1 VGRVILPNSARRCDA
16 AHIEQAHVDVVAAD
30 RKGCI
35 NPSSTGPKMAVTSW
49 LENRSLRT
57 KVLVPVLVSAMGLA
71 TISWVAV
78 AALGTAGGRTE
89 SMYAH
94 TAKPLNDLVSLRD
107 AQGDSR
113 VVVRDALRFRGAE
126 QQAAINSFADI
137 DAAVDTAIAAYA
149 ADNGTLS
156 KQQTTLLA
164 EARLGLDEWRAARD
178 NQLVGF
184 IRNGWLTQAEALLD
198 DNGALGAANGVFGKA
213 LDTLTAAETTRAQA
227 VAASAGAAQRESTRL
242 VLLISLACVL
252 LAVIVGLFLARMV
265 VRPLRRVQDVLSRLA
280 AGDLT
285 GDPQVTSRDEV
296 GAMAAALVSAN
307 ASLRETVGM
316 VVGSAYTLDEAAERL
331 TTSSDQI
338 THQVSASAEQAAFVA
353 DAAAT
358 ASSSINTV
366 TAGATEMSA
375 AISEVAARASQAASV
390 ANEAVQA
397 VATTSATVAELGRT
411 SADIEQVLGVITSIA
426 QQTNLLALN
435 ATIEAARAGESGKG
449 FAVVAGEVK
458 ELALQTAAA
467 TEDIAR
473 RVAAIQ
479 ASSTEAITAIGRIG
493 DVINEINEHQGA
505 IATAVEQQTTTTSE
519 MQRSVAEAAASST
532 RIAETITDV
541 ADAARTTEAE
551 ASASQAT
558 ISTVATMARELRETI
573 GRFQH

>member
-1 VGRVILPNSARRCDA
+1 MFL
-16 AHIEQAHVDVVAAD
+16 
-30 RKGCI
+30 
-35 NPSSTGPKMAVTSW
+35 TSW
-49 LENRSLRT
+49 LEDRSLRT
-57 KVLVPVLVSAMGLA
+57 KVLAPVMVSALGLG

-78 AALGTAGGRTE
+78 AGLSTAGERTE
-89 SMYAH
+89 AMYAH

-113 VVVRDALRFRGAE
+113 VIVRDALRERGDA
-126 QQAAINSFADI
+126 QQAAIDSFPGI
-137 DAAVDTAIAAYA
+137 DAAVDKAIDSYVK
-149 ADNGTLS
+149 DHGTLTR
-156 KQQTTLLA
+156 QQTTLLA
-164 EARLGLDEWRAARD
+164 QARLGLNEFRASRD

-184 IRNGWLTQAEALLD
+184 IRNGWLKQAETLLD
-198 DNGALGAANGVFGKA
+198 DSGALGAANNVFGQA
-213 LDTLTAAETTRAQA
+213 LDTLTAAETTQAQS
-227 VAASAGAAQRESTRL
+227 VAAAAVTAQRDSTR
-242 VLLISLACVL
+242 VLLVISLGCVL

-265 VRPLRRVQDVLSRLA
+265 VQPLRRVQNVLSRLA

-316 VVGSAYTLDEAAERL
+316 VVGSAHTLDEAAERL
-331 TTSSDQI
+331 NSSSDQI
-338 THQVSASAEQAAFVA
+338 AHQVSASAEQATYVA

-358 ASSSINTV
+358 ASSSITTV
-366 TAGATEMSA
+366 SEGASEMGA
-375 AISEVAARASQAASV
+375 AIGEIAERAAQAAAV
-390 ANEAVQA
+390 ASEAVHA
-397 VATTSATVAELGRT
+397 VETTSATVAELGRT

-458 ELALQTAAA
+458 ELALQTANA

-493 DVINEINEHQGA
+493 DVINEINDHQGA
-505 IATAVEQQTTTTSE
+505 IATAVEEQTATTAE
-519 MQRSVAEAAASST
+519 MQRNVAEAAASST
-532 RIAETITDV
+532 RIAGTITDV

-551 ASASQAT
+551 TSASQAA

>member
-1 VGRVILPNSARRCDA
+1 
-16 AHIEQAHVDVVAAD
+16 
-30 RKGCI
+30 
-35 NPSSTGPKMAVTSW
+35 
-49 LENRSLRT
+49 LEDRSLRT
-57 KVLVPVLVSAMGLA
+57 KVLVPVLVSAMGLG
-71 TISWVAV
+71 TLSWVAV
-78 AALGTAGGRTE
+78 TALGTAGERTE
-89 SMYAH
+89 LMYAQ

-113 VVVRDALRFRGAE
+113 VVVRDTLLARGAE
-126 QQAAINSFADI
+126 QQAAISSFADI
-137 DAAVDTAIAAYA
+137 DAAVDQAIDAYVK
-149 ADNGTLS
+149 DHGTLS

-164 EARLGLDEWRAARD
+164 QARVGLTEWRAARD

-184 IRNGWLTQAEALLD
+184 IRNGWLKQAQELLD
-198 DNGALGAANGVFGKA
+198 DNGALGAANSVFGKA
-213 LDTLTAAETTRAQA
+213 LDTLTAAETTQAQS
-227 VAASAGAAQRESTRL
+227 VAASAGAAQRGSTRVL
-242 VLLISLACVL
+242 LLISLACVL
-252 LAVIVGLFLARMV
+252 LAVIVGLFLAQMV
-265 VRPLRRVQDVLSRLA
+265 VRPLRRVQHVLSRLA

-316 VVGSAYTLDEAAERL
+316 VVGSAHTLDEAAERL
-331 TTSSDQI
+331 NSSSDQI
-338 THQVSASAEQAAFVA
+338 THQVSASAEQATYVA
-353 DAAAT
+353 DAAAN

-366 TAGATEMSA
+366 SAGASEMSA
-375 AISEVAARASQAASV
+375 AIGEIAERASQAASV
-390 ANEAVQA
+390 AGEAVQA

-435 ATIEAARAGESGKG
+435 ATIEAARAGEAGKG

-458 ELALQTAAA
+458 ELALQTASA
-467 TEDIAR
+467 TEDIAK

-479 ASSTEAITAIGRIG
+479 ATSTEAITAIGRIG
-493 DVINEINEHQGA
+493 DVINEINDHQGA
-505 IATAVEQQTTTTSE
+505 IATAVEEQTATTAE
-519 MQRSVAEAAASST
+519 MQRNVAEAAAAST
-532 RIAETITDV
+532 RIAGTITDV

-551 ASASQAT
+551 TSASQAA